1 MMPSL
6 KSAEN
11 SNLSRPISDAAFSR
25 LLSAILSICIVTLLF
40 LEIDLRGLLFGEK
53 EKASGQ
59 NEKII
64 QALLENAQPL
74 KAKRRDTVKFLSD
87 KDSEAQ
93 GQLTKAKGFEA
104 ISTDYVL
111 SPGEM
116 QPLRARIVSA
126 KKYAKIL
133 TAKEGRTRVAAAPE
147 KEEEQQ
153 QAATAADRLRIPAY
167 YRFRHD
173 FALSWDYAGRP
184 AIPTARYA
192 HYSYFRSMINKIQ
205 GVWAPP
211 GGDPYPT
218 FGDSYHRMN
227 YASGYTRFSTFPSQD
242 IYIQFLLDE
251 QGVVRDAKLV
261 SSLGY
266 QSLDRSCIEALYAAH
281 DFGPP
286 PPELL
291 EKGVLIVPFIFRI
304 IVR

>member
-1 MMPSL
+1 MSQPQ
-6 KSAEN
+6 
-11 SNLSRPISDAAFSR
+11 RISERAFAR
-25 LLSAILSICIVTLLF
+25 FLSAVLSVCIITLLF
-40 LEIDLRGLLFGEK
+40 LEIDLRGLLFGDGNS
-53 EKASGQ
+53 EKAGA
-59 NEKII
+59 NGERII
-64 QALLENAQPL
+64 QALLENAEPVR
-74 KAKRRDTVKFLSD
+74 AKPRNTVKFLSD

-93 GQLTKAKGFEA
+93 GQLTKAKGFES

-111 SPGEM
+111 SPGQT
-116 QPLRARIVSA
+116 QPIRARIVSA
-126 KKYAKIL
+126 KRYTKII
-133 TAKEGRTRVAAAPE
+133 TAKESRVKIAASPD
-147 KEEEQQ
+147 KEEQP
-153 QAATAADRLRIPAY
+153 ATAANKLRIPAY

-192 HYSYFRSMINKIQ
+192 HYSYFRAMINKIQ
-205 GVWAPP
+205 NVWAPP

-227 YASGYTRFSTFPSQD
+227 YAAGYTRFSTFPSQD
-242 IYIQFLLDE
+242 IYIQFLLDD

-286 PPELL
+286 PKEIL
-291 EKGVLIVPFIFRI
+291 ENGVLIVPFVFRI

>member
-1 MMPSL
+1 MSVMQ
-6 KSAEN
+6 
-11 SNLSRPISDAAFSR
+11 ISDGALARFFSAVVC
-25 LLSAILSICIVTLLF
+25 LCVLTVLF
-40 LEIDLRGLLFGEK
+40 LQIDLRALLGGEAEEKSDDSKVIQAMLENREVVK
-53 EKASGQ
+53 EKR
-59 NEKII
+59 KD
-64 QALLENAQPL
+64 
-74 KAKRRDTVKFLSD
+74 KVKFLSD
-87 KDSEAQ
+87 RDSAAQ
-93 GQLTKAKGFEA
+93 GQLTKQKGFES

-111 SPGEM
+111 SPGEVSPM
-116 QPLRARIVSA
+116 QARLLSAKQYARI
-126 KKYAKIL
+126 L
-133 TAKEGRTRVAAAPE
+133 TSQESRTTINIRPQKEQKPTVATE
-147 KEEEQQ
+147 K
-153 QAATAADRLRIPAY
+153 LRIPSY

-205 GVWAPP
+205 SVWAPP

-251 QGVVRDAKLV
+251 NGVVRDAKLV

-266 QSLDRSCIEALYAAH
+266 VSLDRSCIEALYAAH

-286 PPELL
+286 PKELM
-291 EKGVLIVPFIFRI
+291 EGGVLIVPFIFRI